1 MIGRRQLPVSS
12 PLAAGTLAAAVW
24 PAVARRTE
32 SVLRAAAL
40 VRGTFGTP
48 QVALTDSGTSA
59 LVLALR
65 IAAGDK
71 GVVAMPAYACVDLA
85 AAARFARVRVR
96 LYDVDP
102 HTLGPDLDSLSAALD
117 QGANAVLVA
126 HLYGFPADVP
136 AVRALAARH
145 GAAVIEDAAQA
156 AGGTLHGRPL
166 GTLGALSVLS
176 FGRGKGTTGGHGG
189 ALLVH
194 DPIHDAAFAGEL
206 AALGQ
211 PRRGWNDLLAAT
223 AQWALGRPS
232 VYGIPSAIP
241 ALRLGEMVYHPAH
254 TPRSLSAAA
263 AALVARAL
271 SAAPSE
277 VAVRQRNAAVLD
289 IAADEGGDIDAVRAI
304 PGAVSGMLRYP
315 IVDTGS
321 RVERPERGI
330 LRGYPRTLRDEP
342 KLKRFLEPGPDIPG
356 AEQLLR
362 TLFTLPTHSR
372 VTRRDMEEMIDWL
385 RVPMRVL
392 APVLSEAGVP
402 VAGDNG
408 NTSWRRGRRA

>member
-1 MIGRRQLPVSS
+1 MIRRRQLPVSS
-12 PLAAGTLAAAVW
+12 PVAAGSLAAAMW
-24 PAVARRTE
+24 P
-32 SVLRAAAL
+32 AL
-40 VRGTFGTP
+40 VRRTASLLATATLVRETFGTP

-85 AAARFARVRVR
+85 AAARFARVHVR

-102 HTLGPDLDSLSAALD
+102 HTLGPDLDSVRAALE
-117 QGANAVLVA
+117 QGASAVVVA

-145 GAAVIEDAAQA
+145 GATVIEDAAQA

-194 DPIHDAAFAGEL
+194 DPIHDVAFSGEL
-206 AALGQ
+206 AALGR
-211 PRRGWNDLLAAT
+211 PRRGWNDVFAAA

-232 VYGIPSAIP
+232 MYGIPSAIP
-241 ALRLGEMVYHPAH
+241 GLKLGEMVYHPAH
-254 TPRSLSAAA
+254 TPRSLSTGA
-263 AALVARAL
+263 AALVARAFR
-271 SAAPSE
+271 AAPAE
-277 VAVRQRNAAVLD
+277 VAVRQRNASVLA
-289 IAADEGGDIDAVRAI
+289 IAADEGGDIDAVRTI
-304 PGAVSGMLRYP
+304 PGAVSGMLRFP
-315 IVDTGS
+315 ITDTGS
-321 RVERPERGI
+321 RIERPDLGI

-342 KLKRFLEPGPDIPG
+342 KLKRFLEPGPEIRG
-356 AEQLLR
+356 AEQLRR

-372 VTRRDMEEMIDWL
+372 VTRRDMEAMIDWL

-402 VAGDNG
+402 VGG
-408 NTSWRRGRRA
+408 ESGTSWRRGRRP